1 MRVKI
6 LSKVDKFWTPQEK
19 NLIIIK
25 MMIFVNIKQNEVHFV
40 KSIIVI

>member
-6 LSKVDKFWTPQEK
+6 LSKVNKFWTPREK
-19 NLIIIK
+19 NLILIK
-25 MMIFVNIKQNEVHFV
+25 MMIFVNKQNEVHFV